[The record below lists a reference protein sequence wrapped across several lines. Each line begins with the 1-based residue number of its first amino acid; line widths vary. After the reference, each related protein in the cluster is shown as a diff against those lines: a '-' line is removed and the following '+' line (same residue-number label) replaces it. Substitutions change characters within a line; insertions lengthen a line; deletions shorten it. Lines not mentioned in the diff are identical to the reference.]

1 LPTRPAVPWQEVQSN
16 TTSACPLMWPP
27 PLTLIVP
34 SWFTVFGWHWLQVAG
49 VTAPVRVGCPA
60 GGMPWQEPQPS
71 GAPVQSGVAFRP
83 ETPLKVKLP
92 WQ

>member
-1 LPTRPAVPWQEVQSN
+1 LIDPLALTVSGWQ
-16 TTSACPLMWPP
+16 A
-27 PLTLIVP
+27 
-34 SWFTVFGWHWLQVAG
+34 LQVAAFT
-49 VTAPVRVGCPA
+49 VPVRVGWPA
-60 GGMPWQEPQPS
+60 GGMAWQEPQPS